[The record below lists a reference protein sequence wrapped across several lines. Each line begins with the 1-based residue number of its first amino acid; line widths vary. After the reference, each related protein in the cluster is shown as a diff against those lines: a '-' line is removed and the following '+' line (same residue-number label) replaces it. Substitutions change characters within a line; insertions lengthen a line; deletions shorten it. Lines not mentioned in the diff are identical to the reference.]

1 MCTFPLRN
9 IWLEQH
15 IRSLLIYSIRPNL
28 IDYWSVTIRLRRDF
42 YRIHPDQKVFLLSKF
57 RKLHKKAIYRFF
69 SSTDS
74 APTIFELFWNSDFNH
89 LFPIWWR
96 SRQWFKLLIV
106 NSNLG
111 GFAVLDSRYFN
122 SSLMTLTGYVFF
134 FQGNFQR
141 SNINNEEIQFG
152 RKFQT
157 DWLRTSRYKPSF
169 SFPFKRLSAQSISK
183 WKNWIGSHSP
193 NLNAILPVSQ
203 KSFRKIKKITL
214 PRIELHFRLS
224 IQLFVH

>member
-1 MCTFPLRN
+1 MNSENC
-9 IWLEQH
+9 
-15 IRSLLIYSIRPNL
+15 
-28 IDYWSVTIRLRRDF
+28 
-42 YRIHPDQKVFLLSKF
+42 
-57 RKLHKKAIYRFF
+57 RKKL
-69 SSTDS
+69 STDS
-74 APTIFELFWNSDFNH
+74 SAVLFQHRWYLSFFGIPTSTIYFRFGEDQGNDLSYW
-89 LFPIWWR
+89 
-96 SRQWFKLLIV
+96 LLIPILV
-106 NSNLG
+106 
-111 GFAVLDSRYFN
+111 GFLWLIRDISIN
-122 SSLMTLTGYVFF
+122 SSLMTLTVYVFF
-134 FQGNFQR
+134 FHGNFQR